1 MRVFFLFTLLSLSLV
16 GCTTV
21 PVPELAVTQ
30 INQCAE
36 PLGVSLK
43 LNTLTITLGERPS
56 LGYGVELLSLEQ
68 KGERLRLSYREK
80 KPAQQNGK
88 REKTHPC
95 VQLKLPN
102 GWQILEVVEQDS
114 GQRVRL
120 TPKDDSLL
128 GGQ

>member
-1 MRVFFLFTLLSLSLV
+1 MRVFLLSTLLGFSLV

-43 LNTLTITLGERPS
+43 LNTLTIALGERPS
-56 LGYGVELLSLEQ
+56 AGYSVELLNLEQ
-68 KGERLRLSYREK
+68 KGELLRISYREQA
-80 KPAQQNGK
+80 PAQPNST
-88 REKTHPC
+88 REKTRPC
-95 VQLKLPN
+95 VQLKLPE
-102 GWQILEVVEQDS
+102 GWQVLEVVAQDG